1 MITIEEEILIS
12 LIAKAEDLISSRRF
26 MINKIN
32 EVIELNK
39 INSKK
44 ANELDDITTR
54 IKKFMKKGD

>member
-26 MINKIN
+26 MLNKIN
-32 EVIELNK
+32 DVIELNK